1 MDKNEIIKT
10 LRELDLNRGAQ
21 YADVRIEKTS
31 YASIGISNHETTNA
45 IEEVNVGAFIRVYN
59 NGRWF
64 YKSVSSIENLQRE
77 LDSLCSISKTHKGI
91 SLPIF
96 DSISPSVSERFL
108 YESKTKAISMA
119 EKYSLLSSYDSLTK
133 ANQKIKVTQS
143 NYIEKKSEMF
153 FANSKNVLT
162 NYDYLGYEIRISYR
176 FSDND
181 KNFNDMY
188 SVYSDDF
195 SKLLSKEKDISD
207 ALFESETFLYAN
219 SCAPGV
225 FPLILSPS
233 TAGVFAHESFGHKS
247 ESDFMIGDENMKK
260 EWALG
265 KRVGSEKLSIID
277 YGDIP
282 GNSGYTPFDD
292 EGTKSQK
299 TYLIKDG
306 ILTGRLH
313 SLSTAFDLNEM
324 PTGNGRAIN
333 FEFQPIVRMTNTYI
347 EKGTSTFNSLVS
359 SIDNGYFIKSI
370 KHGSGLSTFTIAPL
384 KAYKIK
390 SGKITEPVKI
400 NVITGTIFETLN
412 DIEGLSDEL
421 VLKSS
426 LTGGCGKNEQYPL
439 RVSFGGPFVFVKKM
453 NVS

>member
-1 MDKNEIIKT
+1 
-10 LRELDLNRGAQ
+10 
-21 YADVRIEKTS
+21 
-31 YASIGISNHETTNA
+31 
-45 IEEVNVGAFIRVYN
+45 
-59 NGRWF
+59 
-64 YKSVSSIENLQRE
+64 
-77 LDSLCSISKTHKGI
+77 
-91 SLPIF
+91 
-96 DSISPSVSERFL
+96 
-108 YESKTKAISMA
+108 
-119 EKYSLLSSYDSLTK
+119 
-133 ANQKIKVTQS
+133 
-143 NYIEKKSEMF
+143 
-153 FANSKNVLT
+153 
-162 NYDYLGYEIRISYR
+162 
-176 FSDND
+176 
-181 KNFNDMY
+181 
-188 SVYSDDF
+188 
-195 SKLLSKEKDISD
+195 
-207 ALFESETFLYAN
+207 
-219 SCAPGV
+219 
-225 FPLILSPS
+225 
-233 TAGVFAHESFGHKS
+233 
-247 ESDFMIGDENMKK
+247 
-260 EWALG
+260 
-265 KRVGSEKLSIID
+265 VGSEKLSIID

>member
-1 MDKNEIIKT
+1 
-10 LRELDLNRGAQ
+10 
-21 YADVRIEKTS
+21 
-31 YASIGISNHETTNA
+31 
-45 IEEVNVGAFIRVYN
+45 
-59 NGRWF
+59 
-64 YKSVSSIENLQRE
+64 
-77 LDSLCSISKTHKGI
+77 
-91 SLPIF
+91 
-96 DSISPSVSERFL
+96 
-108 YESKTKAISMA
+108 
-119 EKYSLLSSYDSLTK
+119 
-133 ANQKIKVTQS
+133 
-143 NYIEKKSEMF
+143 MF